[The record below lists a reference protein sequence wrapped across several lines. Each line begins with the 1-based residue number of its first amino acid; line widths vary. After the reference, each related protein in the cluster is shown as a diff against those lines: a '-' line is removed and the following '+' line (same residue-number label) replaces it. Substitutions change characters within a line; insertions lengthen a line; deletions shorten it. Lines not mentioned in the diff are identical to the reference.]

1 MMSPEI
7 DLGFFYFGVTMSIRV
22 MSMVWN
28 TKLSSTDKLV
38 LLYYADRAAD
48 DGSKIFPG
56 VKTVARNTGLSERTV
71 QYVTKKMIKNGY
83 LIQVGWSDYR
93 TKMLRI
99 NISRL
104 LQDQQPVEP
113 LTPHVEE
120 ELGGCNTFA
129 PVVQMTAKKGERAAP
144 NTSSTISKPSYQGK
158 KSWKKRSPQEEGSHK
173 YTPFIDPALKRAI
186 QHSKENSQI

>member
-1 MMSPEI
+1 
-7 DLGFFYFGVTMSIRV
+7 MSIRI

-28 TKLSSTDKLV
+28 TKLSSTEKLV

-71 QYVTKKMIKNGY
+71 QYTTKKMIKDGY
-83 LIQVGWSDYR
+83 LIRVGWSDYR

-104 LQDQQPVEP
+104 YQDQQPVEP
-113 LTPHVEE
+113 PDSHADEDLN
-120 ELGGCNTFA
+120 GRNTFTQG
-129 PVVQMTAKKGERAAP
+129 VQMSANTGELAAP
-144 NTSSTISKPSYQGK
+144 KPSTTISKPSNQGK
-158 KSWKKRSPQEEGSHK
+158 KSWGIRSPQEESPHK
-173 YTPFIDPALKRAI
+173 YTPFIDPALKRAL
-186 QHSKENSQI
+186 QHSIENSQK